1 MEIRIKTYIYALVAS
16 LCVVA
21 CSDDALIDSDSQT
34 LVPMTVEAQSDAT
47 RTALSTDDTTVVW
60 EDGDEIAVYDFQ
72 TTKHQ
77 FQSTESGDGRTKFK
91 GQVTAKT
98 EPFAAIY
105 PYALA
110 ADAAASAA
118 TLSATLPT
126 TQRAV
131 ADGFSYGLLSDT
143 FVPCNISVAKG
154 ARNVDGSPSSITF
167 HNVCQLLRFSVP
179 QYAAGKVRSITF
191 TAATAVAGTLTV
203 NYGSD
208 NPVTTIA
215 SSQSKTI
222 TLLPPSGSETFPQ
235 GTYNILCAPVRLSG
249 FSMSFDC
256 GTKTY
261 SLSSTSEFGGQPG
274 HVYSLGAIDLVNTP
288 SVTALR
294 HVYDANNMLL
304 GTTLTVSGAPI
315 EGRPWT
321 VNIKNA
327 SGTVVRT
334 LSVTGNSLTS
344 DETDAT
350 WPYIPAG
357 DYTVEYEFTS
367 TNNRTITK
375 SMPELTVPSPSLTLT
390 VDAYTAH
397 SKYEQGD
404 AVAANACD
412 RLTVYS
418 PSAKLSVA
426 PSLMTMTKYTRTFR
440 RTLNGQTV
448 TTTES
453 TNSPSWANYTNV
465 PVSGNLYA
473 FSVTAN
479 FAGTS
484 VSANKQVRI
493 TGLPANFTPPTQ
505 ATGWSNDDGDVKWE
519 EGYVRLGNASWSQ
532 PHRIK
537 NSTWFNIPQGTY
549 IALDYDI
556 VLHRAAVNTTAN
568 VKMGDQEI
576 VKCTDSKYN
585 NDVHNTGIKQTT
597 LKANATSVTCEGSYG
612 SGATHT
618 KVYKLY
624 FKYGE

>member
-1 MEIRIKTYIYALVAS
+1 MKTYIYGIVACLS
-16 LCVVA
+16 LVA
-21 CSDDALIDSDSQT
+21 CSDEDVIGFDSQS
-34 LVPMTVEAQSDAT
+34 LVPMTIEALSDAT
-47 RTALSTDDTTVVW
+47 RTVLSEDGTTVMW
-60 EDGDEIAVYDFQ
+60 ADGDEIAVYDFQ

-77 FQSTESGDGRTKFK
+77 FQSSESSEGRTKFK

-110 ADAAASAA
+110 ADAATSAA
-118 TLSATLPT
+118 VLSATLPT

-131 ADGFSYGLLSDT
+131 ADGFPYGSLSDA

-179 QYAAGKVRSITF
+179 QYAAGKVRRITF
-191 TAATAVAGTLTV
+191 TATTAVAGTLAIDYT
-203 NYGSD
+203 GD

-222 TLLPPSGSETFPQ
+222 TILPPSGSETFPQ
-235 GTYNILCAPVRLSG
+235 GTYNILTAPVRLSG

-256 GTKTY
+256 GSNTY
-261 SLSSTSEFGGQPG
+261 SLASASGFGGQQG
-274 HVYSLGAIDLVNTP
+274 HVYSLGAIDLVSTP
-288 SVTALR
+288 SVSALR
-294 HVYDANNMLL
+294 HVYDASNMLL

-315 EGRPWT
+315 EGQPWK

-327 SGTVVRT
+327 SGTVVRALT
-334 LSVTGNSLTS
+334 VTGNSLTS
-344 DETDAT
+344 DETDAS

-357 DYTVEYEFTS
+357 DYTVEYEFTTS
-367 TNNRTITK
+367 NNRTITK
-375 SMPELTVPSPSLTLT
+375 SLPKLTVPHPSLALLA
-390 VDAYTAH
+390 DAYTAH
-397 SKYEQGD
+397 TRYEQGD

-412 RLTVYS
+412 RLTVYN

-426 PSLMTMTKYTRTFR
+426 PSLMTMTKYTRTFT
-440 RTLNGQTV
+440 RTLNGQTS

-453 TNSPSWANYTNV
+453 TNSPSWDNYTNV

-473 FSVTAN
+473 FSVAVN

-484 VSANKQVRI
+484 VSASKQVRI

-505 ATGWSNDDGDVKWE
+505 ATGWSNDDGTTDFN
-519 EGYVRLGNASWSQ
+519 GDHVRLGNYSFSQ

-537 NSTWFNIPQGTY
+537 NTTWFNIPQGTY
-549 IALDYDI
+549 VALDYDI

-576 VKCTDSKYN
+576 VKCTDSKYGD
-585 NDVHNTGIKQTT
+585 DVHNTGIKQTT
-597 LKANATSVTCEGSYG
+597 LNANVTSVTCEGSYG